1 MSERFEPTTGLQQSC
16 QFLKGVGPSRAA
28 DLARLGLSTV
38 EDLLL
43 HFPRDYLDLGES
55 VSLAAV
61 KPGRRATVR
70 GQVLASAERRPRR
83 GLSIQTVLID
93 DGEGRLQLTF
103 FNQPYLKKQLRNG
116 VEVAANGEVSLFRSS
131 LQMQSPEIEILGEG
145 VEEPRLL
152 ARKILPLYPLTRG
165 IGQRW
170 LRRLVDGV
178 LARGGLAAELP
189 EILPEE
195 WLREEGWPG
204 RFEALRQIHFPG
216 DRESLALA
224 RERLKFE
231 ELFLLQLLG
240 ALRRRRHNRE
250 TGPKLTEDARL
261 LAPFL
266 AGLPF
271 ALTGAQERALGE
283 IRRDLASGGRMN
295 RLLQGDVGCGKTVVA
310 LAALLLA
317 VEGGYQG
324 AFMVPLEVLAR
335 QHHESWRTTLSDMG
349 LRVGLLTGG
358 LPARERKRVA
368 AELAAGELDL
378 VFGTHAL
385 IQEDVAFARLGL
397 AVVDE
402 QHRFGVKQRAGL
414 RERGAP
420 HVLVMSATPIPRSL
434 AMTVYGDL
442 DLGII
447 DELPPGRPPVVTRLS
462 SESKLPRIL
471 AFLRERVE
479 AGERAFLVFP
489 LVEEGD
495 KAEIKAATEQYESL
509 RAGELAGIGCELV
522 HGRMSSARK
531 AEALDRFRAGE
542 SRVLVAT
549 TVIEVGIDIPEATMM
564 VIHNPERFG
573 LSQLHQLRGRIGRG
587 VEKSYCVLVAPD
599 GLPEAS
605 RERLEVFARHRDGF
619 RLAEEDLKLRGPGE
633 LFGLRQHG
641 KPELSLAHP
650 LHDARL
656 VALARDLA
664 RELAERDPELVARDL
679 GPLRKLLLRV
689 YRDRL
694 TLAATG

>member
-1 MSERFEPTTGLQQSC
+1 MTERFKPETGLQKPC

-28 DLARLGLSTV
+28 DLARLGLATV

-55 VSLAAV
+55 QPLSALQ
-61 KPGRRATVR
+61 PGARATVR

-93 DGEGRLQLTF
+93 DGQGRLQLIF

-116 VEVAANGEVSLFRSS
+116 AELVANGEVSLFRSA

-145 VEEPRLL
+145 IEEPRLL

-165 IGQRW
+165 VGQRW
-170 LRRLVDGV
+170 LRRLMDGV
-178 LARGGLAAELP
+178 LARDDLAGELP

-195 WLREEGWPG
+195 WLQADRWPG
-204 RFEALRQIHFPG
+204 RFEALRQIHFPS
-216 DRESLALA
+216 DRESLAVA

-240 ALRRRRHNRE
+240 ALRRRRHGRE
-250 TGPKLTEDARL
+250 RGPKLVDDARL
-261 LAPFL
+261 FTPFID
-266 AGLPF
+266 ALPF
-271 ALTGAQERALGE
+271 ALTGAQDRALAE
-283 IRRDLASGGRMN
+283 IRADLASGGRMN

-335 QHHESWRTTLSDMG
+335 QHHESWRDTLTG
-349 LRVGLLTGG
+349 LGLKVGLLTGG
-358 LPARERKRVA
+358 LPAKERRAVSA
-368 AELAAGELDL
+368 ALASGELDL

-385 IQEDVAFARLGL
+385 IQEDVTFDRLGL

-495 KAEIKAATEQYESL
+495 KAEIKAATDAFESL
-509 RAGELAGIGCELV
+509 RNGELAGVGCELV
-522 HGRMSSARK
+522 HGRMSPARK
-531 AEALDRFRAGE
+531 AEALDRFRSGE

-587 VEKSYCVLVAPD
+587 SEKSYCVLVTPD

-605 RERLEVFARHRDGF
+605 RERLEIFTRHRDGF

-656 VALARDLA
+656 VTLARDRA
-664 RELAERDPELVARDL
+664 RDLAERDPELVASDL
-679 GPLRKLLLRV
+679 QPLRELLLRV

-694 TLAATG
+694 TLATVG